1 MISAIVAVAEGGVI
15 GADNQIPWY
24 LPADLAYFKR
34 ITHSHPIIMGRNCF
48 ESIGRPL
55 PHRTN
60 IVVTRNPFY
69 VASSVVVLHDLA
81 EALRYAQQID
91 PIEVFVIGG
100 AEIYA
105 QTMARCQRLYYTE
118 VAAAVAGDVYM
129 PAIDWANWRLV
140 SAAEH
145 PKDAK
150 NAYDYTFKVFER
162 IINRENEK
170 PEER

>member
-69 VASSVVVLHDLA
+69 AASSVIVLHDLA

-105 QTMARCQRLYYTE
+105 QTGMFLKIPFQLIFLTSYRFCLAKAKRFQSFGE
-118 VAAAVAGDVYM
+118 E
-129 PAIDWANWRLV
+129 LV
-140 SAAEH
+140 
-145 PKDAK
+145 KL
-150 NAYDYTFKVFER
+150 
-162 IINRENEK
+162 
-170 PEER
+170 